1 MEDAAGI
8 EHVIYTIGYG
18 DRPFSEFCDRL
29 SRHAIRY
36 VIDVRSRPVSRLDA
50 YCGDA
55 LEAGLAARGV
65 RYVWMGEELGG
76 KPSDPSCYV
85 DGHVSYPLVAQ
96 REFFRRGLERLVRA
110 AEGGHRAAV
119 MCSELDPERC
129 HRSKLIGVELDR
141 LGVSVVH
148 IDRDGS
154 LATQAEVMGRITG
167 GQEFLFASLADDV
180 ARRSRQRFQVGEHG
194 SPRT

>member
-1 MEDAAGI
+1 MAEPVGNGQ
-8 EHVIYTIGYG
+8 VIYTIGYG

-50 YCGDA
+50 YCEDA
-55 LEAGLAARGV
+55 LEAALAARGV

-76 KPSDPSCYV
+76 KPSDPACYV

-110 AEGGHRAAV
+110 AQGGHRVAL

-129 HRSKLIGVELDR
+129 HRSKLIGVELER

-148 IDRDGS
+148 IDRDGT
-154 LATQAEVMGRITG
+154 LAKQAEVMNRITG
-167 GQEFLFASLADDV
+167 GQGFLFDALAEDV
-180 ARRSRQRFQVGEHG
+180 AGRSRQRFEVGEHG
-194 SPRT
+194 PSRT